1 MLLKNRLCEPQT
13 MIRTGMFCLA
23 VGLVT
28 QRYVH
33 PPGDF
38 WQGFVSGISGLL
50 IGMSIA
56 LNLRYV
62 VLQRNRKNSGEG
74 TPCV

>member
-1 MLLKNRLCEPQT
+1 
-13 MIRTGMFCLA
+13 

-38 WQGFVSGISGLL
+38 WQGFVSGVSGLL

-56 LNLRYV
+56 FNLRYL
-62 VLQRNRKNSGEG
+62 VLRRDRKNSGEG
-74 TPCV
+74 TLCA